1 MEKIRVDKWLWAIR
15 LYKTRTAS
23 TTACEAGKVKK
34 EEDKLKAASKISV
47 GDKLLVRHNH
57 INRILLVKKLIEKRV
72 GAAIAQECYEDLT
85 PPEELEIP
93 KFKSAF
99 LLPNAHREKGTG
111 RPTKRD
117 RRDIDKFTDLDD
129 LDDLD

>member
-1 MEKIRVDKWLWAIR
+1 MEKIRVDKWLWSIR

-23 TTACEAGKVKK
+23 TTACESGKVKK
-34 EEDKLKAASKISV
+34 GEDKLKAASKISV
-47 GDKLLVRHNH
+47 GDELIVRHNH
-57 INRILLVKKLIEKRV
+57 INRILVVKKLIEKRV

-85 PPEELEIP
+85 PKEELEIP

-99 LLPNAHREKGTG
+99 LLPNAYRERGAG

-117 RRDIDKFTDLDD
+117 RRDIEKFTDPED
-129 LDDLD
+129 LE